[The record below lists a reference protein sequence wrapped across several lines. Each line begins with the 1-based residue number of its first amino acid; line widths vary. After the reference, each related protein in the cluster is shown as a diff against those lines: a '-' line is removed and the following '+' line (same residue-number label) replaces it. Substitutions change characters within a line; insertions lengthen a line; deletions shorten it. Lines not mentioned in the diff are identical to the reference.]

1 MKPKIS
7 PVASQQSNLFHIEL
21 VEMID
26 MRHPLVNLAQTINWE
41 IFEDVLDCHFSKT
54 DGAPAKP
61 VRLMVGLHYLKH
73 AYNLSDEA
81 TVARWVENPYW
92 QHFCGEKYFVY
103 EQPIHPSLMTRW
115 RKMVGDSALEKML
128 EETVSAALRMK
139 VVKPSSLSNVN
150 VDTTVQE
157 KAVAYPTDV
166 KLYHAMREKLV
177 KLANTNGVKLRQSYS
192 RVSKK
197 AAAQSGRYFHARQA
211 KRARREVKRVKTYLG
226 RVYRD
231 ISRKIAGDAFLEEVF
246 SEALSMAAR
255 LLEQKKE
262 DKNKLYSIHA
272 PEVECISKGKAHK
285 KYEFGNKASFATTSR
300 EGLAVGAMGVH
311 DNPYDGH
318 TLSPQLE
325 QVKRLCGE
333 HSKYLERVFVDRGYR
348 GHGYEGELEVHICTP
363 NTKRLPRRL
372 RRLHKRRSA
381 IEPMIGHM
389 KNDGRLGRN
398 YLLGK
403 EGDRVNV
410 ILCACG
416 HNLRLLLRYFLSLFE
431 WWVSF
436 LAWIAGF
443 VRRVRSSTA
452 PLIG

>member
-177 KLANTNGVKLRQSYS
+177 KLANTNGVKLRQRYS

>member
-1 MKPKIS
+1 MKPKHS
-7 PVASQQSNLFHIEL
+7 PVASPQGNLFHIEL
-21 VEMID
+21 VKIID
-26 MRHPLVNLAQTINWE
+26 MRHPLVKLAQTINWE
-41 IFEDVLDCHFSKT
+41 TFEDVLDCHFSET

-92 QHFCGEKYFVY
+92 QHFCGEKHFVY
-103 EQPIHPSLMTRW
+103 EPPIHPSLMTRW
-115 RKMVGDSALEKML
+115 RKMVGDGTLEKML
-128 EETVSAALRMK
+128 EETISTALRMK
-139 VVKPSSLSNVN
+139 AVKASSLSNVN

-157 KAVAYPTDV
+157 KAVTYPTDV

-177 KLANTNGVKLRQSYS
+177 RLANRHGVELRQSYR

-197 AAAQSGRYFHARQA
+197 AVAQSGRYFHARQA

-231 ISRKIAGDAFLEEVF
+231 ISRKIAGDAFLEEAF
-246 SEALSMAAR
+246 SEALAMAGR

-311 DNPYDGH
+311 GNPYDGH
-318 TLSPQLE
+318 TLSSQLE
-325 QVKRLCGE
+325 QVERLCGD
-333 HSKYLERVFVDRGYR
+333 HSKHLERVFVDRGYR
-348 GHGYEGELEVHICTP
+348 GHGYEGELEVHICAP
-363 NTKRLPRRL
+363 NTRRLPRRL
-372 RRLHKRRSA
+372 RRLRNRRSA
-381 IEPMIGHM
+381 IEPVIGHM

-403 EGDRVNV
+403 EGDRANV

-416 HNLRLLLRYFLSLFE
+416 HNLRLLLRCFLSLSE
-431 WWVSF
+431 WWMPF
-436 LAWIAGF
+436 LAWIEEF
-443 VRRVRSSTA
+443 VRRARGYTMA
-452 PLIG
+452 LT